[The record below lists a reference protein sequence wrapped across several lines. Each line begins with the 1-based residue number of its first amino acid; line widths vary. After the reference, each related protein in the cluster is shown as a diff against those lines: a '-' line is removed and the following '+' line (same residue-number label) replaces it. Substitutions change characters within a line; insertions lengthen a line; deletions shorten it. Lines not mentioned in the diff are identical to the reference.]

1 MRSVTDGQK
10 RRKMAKI
17 INVTNHILTPAQKAD
32 AEKKF
37 GVREFVELP
46 EELKKLWV
54 NIPTDAENLRSFVEP
69 IVAFI
74 KQHKNNKKKTIVL
87 LQGDIGAVFA
97 VVYKSNIADNFRFV
111 QSTTE
116 RVSVEKDGVKTSV
129 FNHKMFR
136 TFSYG
141 LSY

>member
-1 MRSVTDGQK
+1 MPK
-10 RRKMAKI
+10 F
-17 INVTNHILTPAQKAD
+17 INVTNHTLTPAQKAD

-37 GVREFVELP
+37 GIGEFVELP
-46 EELKKLWV
+46 DDLKKLWG
-54 NIPTDAENLRSFVEP
+54 NIPTDVENLRSFVEP

-74 KQHKNNKKKTIVL
+74 KQNTGKAEETVVL
-87 LQGDIGAVFA
+87 IQGDIGAVFA
-97 VVYKSNIADNFRFV
+97 VTGRFCVADNFRFV

-129 FNHKMFR
+129 FKHKMFR

-141 LSY
+141 LSN